1 MTRFAV
7 TNIQNA
13 NMMKYQM
20 DNFELSLKLHSLTS
34 EKERKN
40 KANDINIPSNDTINR
55 PRNV

>member
-1 MTRFAV
+1 MIRFAV

-13 NMMKYQM
+13 KMMKYQM
-20 DNFELSLKLHSLTS
+20 DNFELSLKSHNLTS